1 LPLLAEPDKMNVR
14 FYITTIVLL
23 AAILSCNT
31 KPGSAVNIAP
41 AVVAVI
47 PDTLVYNV
55 INWLVVN
62 KSSNPNIK
70 SPYML
75 ETDSMGFIFYFK
87 QDSLNLTQDSL
98 FSEADVQYIFS
109 QRKQFEAFKVDWLQI
124 KGKTVIPYSS
134 FERLGLKTYSAVSF
148 PLFNRNKTIF
158 IIRTSYYCGAL
169 CATTGAYIYKKK
181 GSGWILVKAIYE
193 AIS

>member
-1 LPLLAEPDKMNVR
+1 MQLIAAPNKMNLR
-14 FYITTIVLL
+14 FYITAIVLL

-31 KPGSAVNIAP
+31 KSGSVVNIAP

-55 INWLVVN
+55 INWLVAH
-62 KSSNPNIK
+62 KSSNPNLK
-70 SPYML
+70 SPNML
-75 ETDSMGFIFYFK
+75 ENDGMGFIFYFK

-98 FSEADVQYIFS
+98 FSEAEVQYIFS
-109 QRKQFEAFKVDWLQI
+109 QRKQFEAFKVDSLRI
-124 KGKTVIPYSS
+124 IGKTVIPYSS
-134 FERLGLKTYSAVSF
+134 LEKLGLKTHSAVSF
-148 PLFNRNKTIF
+148 PLFNIDRTIF